1 MSVFVIVARKSSR
14 FFVTTLLLLLSM
26 LVAPLGTSASG
37 LTLNW
42 YGDYDYSDGQ
52 SLAFTKRLIVTASSY
67 PIDSI
72 GIGFAKWCVAV
83 DGQPL
88 AMQGTRS
95 ISDDFTDVYL
105 YFSDG
110 VVSRSV
116 SVQSEV
122 GCWRVADAAL
132 RDRSYGFDITVPL
145 RTLALGSRTIT
156 LTGHHRNG
164 GTASKSIVINKIA
177 PPERPLSW
185 DSFTG
190 TGWGG
195 STHYTDGQTVTD
207 KKRLI
212 LVDSNLRGA
221 FYNAG
226 YLKWCVSLN
235 GKPLLYKEPSYR
247 KHWGYIYD
255 VQLSY
260 SRQQNQLAG
269 VQTEPGCWTIA
280 SSQLEHSANGIE
292 LVLLTSS
299 WMDGPYSLS
308 ITGYHKTE
316 AIGTKTFTFTTS
328 NSNDR
333 LSVAKG
339 VTTVSGTSTIPVTY
353 SRMNPQDRVCLKR
366 NGSAVDNTIKLD
378 SQGPDA
384 NGCWQRV
391 LPSGTQTLNFSA
403 NTLNWVDGNYAFEV
417 TIPAD
422 YPELGSAT
430 ATVTST
436 NPPLGVTASGVAEGE
451 SVSGPRQL
459 TIGAQIASVHT
470 SQIKPAKYCV
480 DLNTQTCAFSSTTDA
495 ASATYTF
502 ISHAYPDGQHRLN
515 FKATDTAGREA
526 TKAFGFQ
533 IANGKPAVSGVSA
546 TTKAPNAPNGKAS
559 AVLTF
564 SAPKA
569 TAATV
574 ELTARKGRPQRADID
589 LISSLDGSATA
600 NFENLEPSTK
610 YTYKV
615 TSRNANGESKAATG
629 MFTTPAAPKR
639 VSGGGGGGGSG
650 QSSGGGYG
658 TSVIGWRLDRALS
671 ALGWSRSR
679 ATEAANC
686 PNRTLLGIVNLDNWI
701 VVWQT
706 SNMLYACK
714 P

>member
-1 MSVFVIVARKSSR
+1 MQLPITLQTKKMRQVLVAATFS
-14 FFVTTLLLLLSM
+14 LLSI
-26 LVAPLGTSASG
+26 LATPLNTNASG
-37 LTLNW
+37 LVLNW
-42 YGDYDYSDGQ
+42 YSDYDYSDGQ
-52 SLAFTKRLIVTASSY
+52 SLAFTKRLIVTASSS
-67 PIDSI
+67 SI
-72 GIGFAKWCVAV
+72 GTGFAKWCIAV
-83 DGQPL
+83 DGQPFS
-88 AMQGTRS
+88 MQGTQS
-95 ISDDFTDVYL
+95 ISDDLTDVYL

-122 GCWRVADAAL
+122 GCWRVADASL
-132 RDRSYGFDITVPL
+132 GDKSYGFDITVPL
-145 RTLALGSRTIT
+145 KTLALGSRTIT

-177 PPERPLSW
+177 PPDRPLSW
-185 DSFTG
+185 GSFTG

-212 LVDSNLRGA
+212 VEDSNLRGG

-235 GKPLLYKEPSYR
+235 GKPLLYREPSYR
-247 KHWGYIYD
+247 KHWGYLYD
-255 VQLSY
+255 AQLSY

-280 SSQLEHSANGIE
+280 SNQLEHSANGIE

-299 WMDGPYSLS
+299 WMDGQYSLS
-308 ITGYHKTE
+308 ITGYHKTD
-316 AIGTKTFTFTTS
+316 AIGNKTFTFSTS

-333 LSVAKG
+333 LSIAKG
-339 VTTVSGTSTIPVTY
+339 VTTASGTSTIPVTY

-384 NGCWQRV
+384 NGCWQRT

-403 NTLNWVDGNYAFEV
+403 NTLSWADGNYAFEV

-422 YPELGSAT
+422 YPEVGSAT
-430 ATVTST
+430 ATITST

-451 SVSGPRQL
+451 PVSGPRQL

-470 SQIKPAKYCV
+470 SQFKPAKYCV
-480 DLNTQTCAFSSTTDA
+480 DVNTQVCAFSSTTDA
-495 ASATYTF
+495 AAATYTF
-502 ISHAYPDGQHRLN
+502 ISHAYPDGPHRLS

-526 TKAFGFQ
+526 TKAFSFQ

-546 TTKAPNAPNGKAS
+546 TTKAPNSPNGKAS
-559 AVLTF
+559 ATVSF

-574 ELTARKGRPQRADID
+574 ELTATKGRSQRSDID
-589 LISSLDGSATA
+589 LLSSLDGSAIA

-610 YTYKV
+610 YNYKV
-615 TSRNANGESKAATG
+615 TSRNANGESRAVTG
-629 MFTTPAAPKR
+629 TFTTPSAPKPAPR
-639 VSGGGGGGGSG
+639 SRSGSSSGGSG
-650 QSSGGGYG
+650 SSSGGFGFSLIGWNLEDLQDALGYDPPTTDCKG
-658 TSVIGWRLDRALS
+658 WRPNLWSRNWWVIGVSYGRLVISKARGYCS
-671 ALGWSRSR
+671 
-679 ATEAANC
+679 
-686 PNRTLLGIVNLDNWI
+686 
-701 VVWQT
+701 
-706 SNMLYACK
+706 
-714 P
+714 